1 MPENLFDKLVGQLNN
16 KLRCKT
22 TPGVVGI
29 FDDDHKC
36 VEAARKMR
44 EAGYKKFDA
53 ITPFPV
59 HGMEEAVG
67 IPRSPIPWVTFTAG
81 VLGASAGLFFQ
92 YWTSA
97 VNWQTLVGGMPFFSI
112 PAFIPVTF
120 EVTIL
125 FGALSSVGAMLALCG
140 LPKVDPPILDPDL
153 TSHKFAIWV
162 PETEAGFDATKTME
176 LLKSLG
182 AQDVRRAE
190 F

>member
-1 MPENLFDKLVGQLNN
+1 MLDQLIENVNN
-16 KLRCKT
+16 KLRSKT
-22 TPGVVGI
+22 TPGVVGF
-29 FDDDHKC
+29 FDDDHEC
-36 VEAARKMR
+36 MVAARKMR
-44 EAGYKKFDA
+44 EAGYRKFDA

-67 IPRSPIPWVTFTAG
+67 IERSPVPWVTFFFGLTGAI
-81 VLGASAGLFFQ
+81 LGLYFQ

-97 VNWQTLVGGMPFFSI
+97 VSWPTLVGGMPFFSL

-140 LPKVDPPILDPDL
+140 LPKVDPPILHPDL
-153 TSHKFAIWV
+153 SSHKFALWV
-162 PETEAGFDATKTME
+162 PETESGFDVQKTE
-176 LLKSLG
+176 EFLKSLG